1 MCCGVR
7 TRLSIWVFSRHPQ
20 SPGKLGSEVTP
31 APSFPPG
38 KHWACCCRTCAPS
51 GLNKREGTEKEPVVL
66 LSAKEL
72 LRPAERLLDLS
83 LTLIKF
89 EPVAEM
95 FMLFLYV
102 SVDMSATLWHIQLSC
117 HLPDKVI
124 SNSFFYFL
132 GKKKKR
138 KGEMQ
143 QQRDSAFEM
152 PFGEQMHT
160 LSPSGEHRHVCVSVP
175 AY

>member
-1 MCCGVR
+1 M
-7 TRLSIWVFSRHPQ
+7 FSRHPQ
-20 SPGKLGSEVTP
+20 SPGKVCSEVTP
-31 APSFPPG
+31 APSLLPG
-38 KHWACCCRTCAPS
+38 KHWACSCRTYALS
-51 GLNKREGTEKEPVVL
+51 GLNNSEGTEKEPVVL

-72 LRPAERLLDLS
+72 LRPVERLLDLS

-102 SVDMSATLWHIQLSC
+102 SVDMSATLRHIQLSC

-132 GKKKKR
+132 EKKER
-138 KGEMQ
+138 RNATTKG
-143 QQRDSAFEM
+143 F
-152 PFGEQMHT
+152 
-160 LSPSGEHRHVCVSVP
+160 CI
-175 AY
+175 